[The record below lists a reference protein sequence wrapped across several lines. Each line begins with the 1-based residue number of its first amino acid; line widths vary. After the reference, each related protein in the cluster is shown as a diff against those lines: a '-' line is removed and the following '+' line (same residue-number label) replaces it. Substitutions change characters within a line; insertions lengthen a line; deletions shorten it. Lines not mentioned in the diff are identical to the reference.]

1 MTSRVITTLYGRAAL
16 DALRAVVAEVK
27 RDDPMEPITLLLP
40 NNIAGI
46 VARRHLAQGIR
57 DGQPGIA
64 GLYLATLPRLAEQ
77 LASPKLTAAGRRPA
91 TRPITAAAW
100 RAVLNEDAGLFEQV
114 ADHPATIRALTNAH
128 RELRDLSIVAQRA
141 VASASPLGRDLVR
154 LHRQVADRLNEKWYD
169 PTDLLHTAASIVDE
183 HPDRVEEMGAIVL
196 YLPQALTQAETTLAA
211 ALADH
216 ADLTVIAGLTGQP
229 RADEATRRTVQR
241 LGLEPTEPHPP
252 TPLATE
258 VFNASDADDEV
269 RCLVRDVV
277 ETLTVTPAHRVA
289 ILYGTPTPYA
299 RLLHEHLGAAG
310 IALNG
315 PGVRAVHERAIAR
328 CLLEVLSPAE
338 PDLPRADLFRAL
350 AEAPTRTFDRS
361 PVPVSRW
368 ERISRSAGVV
378 SGDDWQQRLTIYAD
392 HEQQTIDAE
401 RKREDSYPSRIDRA
415 ERNIAAASSLR
426 DFATTLRTRLQQG
439 QTLTT
444 WADLSEWAGQ
454 LFHDLIGDED
464 SLTKLPPEE
473 QYAAAAVEQVLR
485 GLPSL
490 DAMGAT
496 ASYQALRDVLELEL
510 ETALPRIGRFG
521 DGVLVA
527 PVSTA
532 IGLDVDVVYILGLA
546 EDVYPGRLHEDA
558 LLPERVRDATQG
570 ELPSYRERVD
580 SRHRHLL
587 AAFASGTRVVAS
599 YPRGDLRRHSQR
611 IPSRWLLPTL
621 RELSG
626 DERLAA
632 TDVSLSRDGWLAQS
646 PSYASSL
653 TADPPATEQ
662 EWRVRAASARQDLHD
677 PVVDSGVTMI
687 RARASDALSRFDGN
701 LAGAEGLPDYT
712 NGELTISPTGLE
724 TYAECP
730 HRFLVK
736 RLLKVEPIEQ
746 PEELLTISPLDI
758 GNLMHNTFEAL
769 VVEHAKDLP
778 SYGDPWTPKHKQRL
792 AEIADAK
799 AREFEAEGLTGHPRL
814 WQRERVRILAD
825 LAWMLDDDSTWRE
838 QRAAQVVASELS
850 FGMNGEPPVEV
861 AVPRGRVLLRGSAD
875 KIDQGMDGTL
885 YVTDIKTGS
894 MTGFKGLGEADPVLG
909 GTKLQLPVYAYA
921 ARQQLGD
928 PATPVEASYWFVR
941 KDRGKRIPVP
951 LTPIVEQTYARA
963 LGVIVS
969 SIATGMFP
977 PRPPDK
983 PDYGYVKCTY
993 CNPDSV
999 GYGEAR
1005 TRWERKRLDPALAAY
1020 VGLVEPGAFEA
1031 GGES

>member
-1 MTSRVITTLYGRAAL
+1 MTSRVITTAYGRAAL

-27 RDDPMEPITLLLP
+27 RDDPMEPVTLLLP

-46 VARRHLAQGIR
+46 AARRHLARGIR
-57 DGQPGIA
+57 DRQPGIA
-64 GLYLATLPRLAEQ
+64 GLYLATVPRLAEQ
-77 LASPKLTAAGRRPA
+77 LASPMLTAAGKRPA

-128 RELRDLSIVAQRA
+128 RELRDLSDAALDTI
-141 VASASPLGRDLVR
+141 SESPLGHDLVR
-154 LHRQVADRLNEKWYD
+154 LHREVTDRLSEKWYD
-169 PTDLLHTAASIVDE
+169 PTDLLHTAAHIVNE
-183 HPDRVEEMGAIVL
+183 HPERVDEMGAIVL

-216 ADLTVIAGLTGQP
+216 ADLTVLAGLTGQP
-229 RADEATRRTVQR
+229 RADEATRHTLQR
-241 LGLEPTEPHPP
+241 LGLEPIEPPP
-252 TPLATE
+252 ATPNATE

-269 RCLVRDVV
+269 RCLVRDVA
-277 ETLTVTPAHRVA
+277 ETLTATPAHRVA

-315 PGVRAVHERAIAR
+315 RGVRAVHERATAR
-328 CLLEVLSPAE
+328 CLLEVLGLAE

-350 AEAPTRTFDRS
+350 AEAPTRAFDGS
-361 PVPVSRW
+361 LVPVSRW

-378 SGDDWQQRLTIYAD
+378 SGDDWRQRLGIYAD

-401 RKREDSYPSRIDRA
+401 RKREDSYPSRIERA
-415 ERNIAAASSLR
+415 ERNIAAAAELQA
-426 DFATTLRTRLQQG
+426 FASTLRTRLQLG

-444 WADLSEWAGQ
+444 WTDLSEWASQ
-454 LFHDLIGDED
+454 LFHDLTGNGDRL
-464 SLTKLPPEE
+464 STLPPEE
-473 QYAAAAVEQVLR
+473 QYAAAAVESVLR
-485 GLPSL
+485 SLPSL

-496 ASYQALRDVLELEL
+496 ASFRALRDVLELEL
-510 ETALPRIGRFG
+510 ETALPRVGRFG

-532 IGLDVDVVYILGLA
+532 IGLDVDVVYVLGLA

-558 LLPERVRDATQG
+558 LLPERVRDATRG

-580 SRHRHLL
+580 SKHRHLL
-587 AAFASGTRVVAS
+587 AAFASATRVVAS

-611 IPSRWLLPTL
+611 IPSRWLLPTM
-621 RELSG
+621 RALSG

-632 TDVSLSRDGWLAQS
+632 TDVSLSRNGWLAQS

-653 TADPPATEQ
+653 TVDPPATEQ

-687 RARASDALSRFDGN
+687 RARASDPLTRFDGN
-701 LAGAEGLPDYT
+701 LGGADGLPDYT
-712 NGELTISPTGLE
+712 DGELTISPTGLE
-724 TYAECP
+724 TYADCP
-730 HRFLVK
+730 HQFFVK

-746 PEELLTISPLDI
+746 PEELVTISPLDI
-758 GNLMHNTFEAL
+758 GTLMHETFEQL
-769 VVEHAKDLP
+769 VKEHEKDLP
-778 SYGDPWTPKHKQRL
+778 SYGEPWTPQHKQRL

-825 LAWMLDDDSTWRE
+825 LAWMLDDDSAWRDD
-838 QRAAQVVASELS
+838 RAARVVASELS
-850 FGMNGEPPVEV
+850 FGMNGAPPVEV
-861 AVPRGRVLLRGSAD
+861 PVPSGRVRLRGSAD
-875 KIDQGMDGTL
+875 KIDKGKDGTL

-894 MTGFKGLGEADPVLG
+894 MRSFKGLGEADPVLG

-928 PATPVEASYWFVR
+928 STTPVEASYWFVR

-951 LTPIVEQTYARA
+951 LTPIVEQTYAHA

-969 SIATGMFP
+969 SVAAGMFP
-977 PRPPDK
+977 PRPPEK
-983 PDYGYVKCTY
+983 PDYGYVSCAY
-993 CNPDSV
+993 CNPDGV

-1020 VGLVEPGAFEA
+1020 VGLVEPESFET